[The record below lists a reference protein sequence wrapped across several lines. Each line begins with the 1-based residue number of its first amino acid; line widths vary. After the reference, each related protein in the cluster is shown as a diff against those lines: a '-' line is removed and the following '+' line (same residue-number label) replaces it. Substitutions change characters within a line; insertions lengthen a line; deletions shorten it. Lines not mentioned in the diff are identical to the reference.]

1 MFSIWVPSFTLR
13 YNSPSAKSLA
23 LGQRRRKSH
32 AWREH
37 PSPMR
42 LDTRRNTLEVSEEQV
57 RAGQAVYTR
66 RSLRLYDFVV
76 LGVTNHLIWN
86 CPTQRLIEHYNK
98 HVTANHLDVGVGTGY
113 FLDNCRFPSQTPRIA
128 LSDVNHNSLAFA
140 AQRIA
145 RYTPETYLRNALEPL
160 SIDAAKFDSVGINY
174 LLHCLPGTIESK
186 TVTLDHLKTLM
197 NPNAVLFG
205 STLLQ
210 NGVSRNWF
218 ARRLMDFYNKKGIFS
233 NRHDALHGLQQALSQ
248 RFQDV
253 SVETVGCAAL
263 FSGRM

>member
-1 MFSIWVPSFTLR
+1 M
-13 YNSPSAKSLA
+13 N
-23 LGQRRRKSH
+23 
-32 AWREH
+32 
-37 PSPMR
+37 
-42 LDTRRNTLEVSEEQV
+42 VSEEQV
-57 RAGQAVYTR
+57 RAGQAAYTKGN
-66 RSLRLYDFVV
+66 LRLYDFVV
-76 LGVTNHLIWN
+76 LGLTNHLIWN
-86 CPTQRLIEHYNK
+86 CPTNRLIQQYNK
-98 HVTANHLDVGVGTGY
+98 HITANHLDVGVGTGY
-113 FLDNCRFPSQTPRIA
+113 FLDQCRFPSHTPRVA
-128 LSDVNHNSLAFA
+128 LSDINRNSLDFA
-140 AQRIA
+140 ARRIA
-145 RYTPETYLRNALEPL
+145 RHSPETYLRNVLEPV
-160 SIDAAKFDSVGINY
+160 SIDAANFDSVGINY

>member
-1 MFSIWVPSFTLR
+1 MSASEPATFWIIAA
-13 YNSPSAKSLA
+13 SPH
-23 LGQRRRKSH
+23 RRRVLPCRMSTGIR
-32 AWREH
+32 WPTP
-37 PSPMR
+37 PSELHGTR
-42 LDTRRNTLEVSEEQV
+42 LRHISVTSWN
-57 RAGQAVYTR
+57 
-66 RSLRLYDFVV
+66 RS
-76 LGVTNHLIWN
+76 
-86 CPTQRLIEHYNK
+86 
-98 HVTANHLDVGVGTGY
+98 A
-113 FLDNCRFPSQTPRIA
+113 
-128 LSDVNHNSLAFA
+128 
-140 AQRIA
+140 
-145 RYTPETYLRNALEPL
+145 
-160 SIDAAKFDSVGINY
+160 IDAAKFDSVGINY

-186 TVTLDHLKTLM
+186 TVTLDHLKALM

>member
-1 MFSIWVPSFTLR
+1 L
-13 YNSPSAKSLA
+13 N
-23 LGQRRRKSH
+23 
-32 AWREH
+32 
-37 PSPMR
+37 
-42 LDTRRNTLEVSEEQV
+42 VSEEQV

-113 FLDNCRFPSQTPRIA
+113 FLDHCRFPSQTPRIA
-128 LSDVNHNSLAFA
+128 LSDVNQNSLAFA

-145 RYTPETYLRNALEPL
+145 RYTPETYLRNVLEPL
-160 SIDAAKFDSVGINY
+160 CIDAAKFDSVGINY